1 MSGPAASRWER
12 VTALGFALLANVLLL
27 LASQQ
32 LLAAMVGPQGA
43 ARLGPAV
50 AGIAGLTGL
59 PLVLLLLLVS
69 RTGPIDQAGAVA
81 TRALT
86 IAPPLAAVVVIP
98 LLWGNTL
105 LSTSIPALLPS
116 LAPVLAAAWAT
127 ALFLAVPLTSL
138 LRRLGPRDEDEAESV
153 ASRWSGG
160 LTSLAVASA
169 LLGLGFALARGPARD
184 GQGDMDHLVLI
195 AGLLGIVALVAL
207 AGATVGGAASGEVL
221 GLARRLERPDD
232 AAGARPLVV
241 TRPDRLGVLLGE
253 LEALRRDLA
262 AEHQRYQDT
271 LAQTREAAVAKAEFL
286 AAVSHELRTPLNSIC
301 GFSQLMLEGMPTV
314 LSLEQNEDVRLI
326 RTSGMQ
332 LLGLINDILDISMIE
347 SGELRLYFAP
357 EDIADIVDEAV
368 RAHRP
373 LVQDTGVELRAE
385 VPAGLPKVTCDRR
398 RIGQILNNLLSN
410 ATKFTEHG
418 AITISAVYD
427 PLAGRM
433 DVLVSDTGIGIPQEH
448 IEAIFLE
455 YHQVGG
461 LTNRKQGT
469 GLGLAIARSIAV
481 HHGGSLAVH
490 SNPGRGSVFTLS
502 LPLDPPRK
510 PTSIDMTAEAVRASQ
525 RFRQSRSA
533 QESDAS

>member
-1 MSGPAASRWER
+1 MPGLAATRWER
-12 VTALGFALLANVLLL
+12 VTALGIALLANVALLI
-27 LASQQ
+27 ASQR
-32 LLAAMVGPQGA
+32 LLAAMVLPGDL

-50 AGIAGLTGL
+50 ANITGLTCL
-59 PLVLLLLLVS
+59 PPVLLLILLS
-69 RTGPIDQAGAVA
+69 RTGPIDQAAAAA
-81 TRALT
+81 TRALV
-86 IAPPLAAVVVIP
+86 IAPPLAALLVIP
-98 LLWGNTL
+98 SLWGDAL
-105 LSTSIPALLPS
+105 FSTSIPALLPS
-116 LAPVLAAAWAT
+116 LAPVLCAAWAA
-127 ALFLAVPLTSL
+127 ALFVAVPLAAV
-138 LRRLGPRDEDEAESV
+138 LRRLSPRDDDEP
-153 ASRWSGG
+153 ASIAARWSGA
-160 LTSLAVASA
+160 LTSLAVAAA
-169 LLGLGFALARGPARD
+169 LLGLGFALARGPTGD
-184 GQGDMDHLVLI
+184 GTNDLGHLVLI
-195 AGLLGIVALVAL
+195 AGLLGGVVLVAIAAASL
-207 AGATVGGAASGEVL
+207 GAAASGEVL
-221 GLARRLERPDD
+221 ALARRLERPDD

-241 TRPDRLGVLLGE
+241 TRPDRMGVLLGE

-271 LAQTREAAVAKAEFL
+271 LAQTKEAAVAKAEFL

-301 GFSQLMLEGMPTV
+301 GFSQLMLEGMPID
-314 LSLEQNEDVRLI
+314 LSVEQREDVRLI

-347 SGELRLYFAP
+347 SGELRLYFAS
-357 EDIADIVDEAV
+357 EDIAEIVDDAV

-373 LVQDTGVELRAE
+373 LVQDTDVELRAE
-385 VPAGLPKVTCDRR
+385 VPAGLPRVVCDRR

-461 LTNRKQGT
+461 LGHRKQGT
-469 GLGLAIARSIAV
+469 GLGLAIARSIAI
-481 HHGGSLAVH
+481 HHGGQLAVN
-490 SNPGRGSVFTLS
+490 SIAGRGSVFTLS

-525 RFRQSRSA
+525 RFRQSRGA
-533 QESDAS
+533 QDSDA

>member
-1 MSGPAASRWER
+1 MPDPAASRWER
-12 VTALGFALLANVLLL
+12 VTALGIALLACLILL
-27 LASQQ
+27 LASR
-32 LLAAMVGPQGA
+32 LLLVTMAGPAA

-59 PLVLLLLLVS
+59 VFALVLVLAS
-69 RTGPIDQAGAVA
+69 RTGPISQAAAVA
-81 TRALT
+81 ARALAV
-86 IAPPLAAVVVIP
+86 APPIATLVVVP
-98 LLWGNTL
+98 VLWGDAL
-105 LSTSIPALLPS
+105 LSTSIPALLPA
-116 LAPVLAAAWAT
+116 LAPALVAPWAVALCLAAV
-127 ALFLAVPLTSL
+127 VPPA
-138 LRRLGPRDEDEAESV
+138 LRRLSDRDTDDPAV
-153 ASRWSGG
+153 VPSRWSGVVTG
-160 LTSLAVASA
+160 VGAAAA
-169 LLGLGFALARGPARD
+169 LLALGYALARGPA
-184 GQGDMDHLVLI
+184 GQGDLGRLVLV
-195 AGLLGIVALVAL
+195 ASLLGLLALVAL
-207 AGATVGGAASGEVL
+207 AAASLGGAASGEVL
-221 GLARRLERPDD
+221 SLARRLERPDD

-241 TRPDRLGVLLGE
+241 TRTGRMGVLLGE

-301 GFSQLMLEGMPTV
+301 GFSQLMLEGMPAV
-314 LSLEQNEDVRLI
+314 LSVEQQEDVRLI

-357 EDIADIVDEAV
+357 EDIAEIVGDAV

-385 VPAGLPKVTCDRR
+385 VPEGLPRVVCDRR

-410 ATKFTEHG
+410 ATKFTESG
-418 AITISAVYD
+418 TITISALYD

-461 LTNRKQGT
+461 LGHRKQGT

-481 HHGGSLAVH
+481 HHGGSLHVA
-490 SNPGRGSVFTLS
+490 SNPGRGSTFTLS

-525 RFRQSRSA
+525 RFRHARSA
-533 QESDAS
+533 QETDA